1 MTKLKLTDVVYCF
14 VDNVSG
20 NVMQYYVLPGPEWS
34 ERVFK
39 SLVAQIAVGEPREY
53 SFRLVGRFDGLQFH
67 SADKVV
73 MDAEDAGLP
82 IAVELRGEDYVEKM
96 ADNV

>member
-1 MTKLKLTDVVYCF
+1 MRLTDCVYGF

-39 SLVAQIAVGEPREY
+39 SLVSQIAVGEPREY
-53 SFRLVGRFDGLQFH
+53 SFRLIGRFDGLQFH
-67 SADKVV
+67 SADKVLL
-73 MDAEDAGLP
+73 DAEESSVP
-82 IAVELRGEDYVEKM
+82 ITLELRGEDYVEKVV
-96 ADNV
+96 DNV

>member
-1 MTKLKLTDVVYCF
+1 MRLTDCVYGF

-39 SLVAQIAVGEPREY
+39 SLVSQIAVGEPKEY
-53 SFRLVGRFDGLQFH
+53 SFRLIGRFDGLQFH
-67 SADKVV
+67 SADKVLL
-73 MDAEDAGLP
+73 DAEESSIP
-82 IAVELRGEDYVEKM
+82 ISVELRGEDYVEKVV
-96 ADNV
+96 DNV

>member
-1 MTKLKLTDVVYCF
+1 MRLTDCVYGF

-39 SLVAQIAVGEPREY
+39 SLVAQIAVGEPKEY
-53 SFRLVGRFDGLQFH
+53 SFRLLGRFDGLQFH
-67 SADKVV
+67 SADKVLL
-73 MDAEDAGLP
+73 DAEESSIP
-82 IAVELRGEDYVEKM
+82 IFVELRGEDYVEKVV
-96 ADNV
+96 DNV

>member
-1 MTKLKLTDVVYCF
+1 MRLTDCVYGF

-39 SLVAQIAVGEPREY
+39 SLVGQIAVGEPKEY
-53 SFRLVGRFDGLQFH
+53 SFRLIGRFDGLQFH
-67 SADKVV
+67 SADKVLL
-73 MDAEDAGLP
+73 DAEESSIP
-82 IAVELRGEDYVEKM
+82 ITLELKGEDYVEKVV
-96 ADNV
+96 DNV

>member
-1 MTKLKLTDVVYCF
+1 MRLTDCVYGF

-39 SLVAQIAVGEPREY
+39 SLVSQIAVGEPKEY
-53 SFRLVGRFDGLQFH
+53 SFRLIGRFDGLQFH
-67 SADKVV
+67 SADKVLL
-73 MDAEDAGLP
+73 DAEESSIP
-82 IAVELRGEDYVEKM
+82 ITLELRGEDYVEKVV
-96 ADNV
+96 DNV

>member
-1 MTKLKLTDVVYCF
+1 MRLTDCVYGF

-20 NVMQYYVLPGPEWS
+20 NVMQYYVLPGPEWA

-39 SLVAQIAVGEPREY
+39 SLVAQIAVGEPKEY

-67 SADKVV
+67 SADKVLL
-73 MDAEDAGLP
+73 DAEESSIP
-82 IAVELRGEDYVEKM
+82 ITLELKGEDYVEKVV
-96 ADNV
+96 DNV